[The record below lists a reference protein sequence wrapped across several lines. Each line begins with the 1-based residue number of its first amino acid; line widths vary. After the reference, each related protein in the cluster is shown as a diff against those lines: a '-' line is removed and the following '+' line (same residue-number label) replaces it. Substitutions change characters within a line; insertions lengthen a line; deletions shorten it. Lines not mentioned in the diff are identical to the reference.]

1 MWGLI
6 VKDLKNL
13 KTQAKLFLV
22 IAAVYLLFGIQSGN
36 FMMLGGFAI
45 LLAAILPVT
54 ALAYDERSKWECYA
68 LTMPVTRTQLVLS
81 KYLLGLLLSGGVT
94 VVIVIAQSFMVE
106 FKEALL
112 STLILFGVGL
122 FLSAILLPITLKL
135 GTEKAR
141 ILFLLIFAL
150 PVLCG
155 FLLAKAQLRLPP
167 LSISPVLLA
176 GIGIAA
182 LLLIYGVSVV
192 ISVKIYRKKEW

>member
-54 ALAYDERSKWECYA
+54 ALAYDERSKWERYA

-112 STLILFGVGL
+112 STLMLFGVGL

-155 FLLAKAQLRLPP
+155 FLRAKAQLRLPP
-167 LSISPVLLA
+167 LTISPALLA